1 MKGMWFQALHLLP
14 KRKEENMIWFIAAIT
29 FIAYQI
35 RNHGPVQGLYYISFP
50 KLQRM
55 KKQWGK
61 AGESSRSA
69 EPRKF

>member
-1 MKGMWFQALHLLP
+1 
-14 KRKEENMIWFIAAIT
+14 MIWFIAAIT